1 MFRRISPQ
9 KVQHSDGYIVQ
20 VADRYTVE
28 YLDENYQARIEA
40 DFGAMDVGVY
50 LRSLVVKDRS
60 GAEIN
65 LSSAE
70 CDKIFERIVSGLEAM
85 GSPVERL

>member
-1 MFRRISPQ
+1 M
-9 KVQHSDGYIVQ
+9 
-20 VADRYTVE
+20 
-28 YLDENYQARIEA
+28 
-40 DFGAMDVGVY
+40 Y

-70 CDKIFERIVSGLEAM
+70 CDKIFERIVSGLDAM